1 MRAEIK
7 QNLKNKAK
15 TEKDKETV
23 QPSVIN
29 DELIR

>member
-1 MRAEIK
+1 MRAETK
-7 QNLKNKAK
+7 QYLKSKAK

-29 DELIR
+29 DDLIR